1 MKRVWLLMI
10 CVAFAHLGVQQGSA
24 QPVEFEIYTSQDVY
38 HPGDTLEIYISLT
51 NTGEGFDAEL
61 YVAIDFFGSR
71 LFLPRLTPDVL
82 PLAGGYLASGL
93 SISDFLVFSC
103 PLGEGIPETDYG
115 LKGAILSAED
125 YSIMSNI
132 ADDEFAFE
140 SGGPSIEG
148 RNEYLPLAEGY
159 SWTYYAEGNDDSG
172 EGTAIISEAEADG
185 DIYIFHGIYAEDEED
200 TEVILVDNDGDIY
213 IRDVIVEGDSMFDS
227 DQLILP
233 AEPEEGDNWTIW
245 FSFEG
250 LPVTATVRVEGKD
263 SVSVPAGDFDDCWR
277 LSVSAMFGLVDGNIW
292 FAKDVGLVTGDL
304 DAPFVGGGYIELL
317 DYDLTGM

>member
-1 MKRVWLLMI
+1 MKRVWLVML
-10 CVAFAHLGVQQGSA
+10 CVAIAHLGAHGGLA
-24 QPVEFEIYTSQDVY
+24 QPVELEVHTSQDVY
-38 HPGDTLEIYISLT
+38 NPGDTLEIYISLT

-61 YVAIDFFGSR
+61 YVAIEYFGTL
-71 LFLPRLTPDVL
+71 LFLPRLSSDVL
-82 PLAGGYLASGL
+82 PLAGSYLPSGL
-93 SISDFLVFSC
+93 SISDFLVFSF
-103 PLGEGIPETDYG
+103 PLGEGIPEAEYG

-132 ADDEFAFE
+132 AEDEFAFE

-159 SWTYYAEGNDDSG
+159 SWSYYAESDDDSG
-172 EGTAIISEAEADG
+172 EGTAIISEAEAEG
-185 DIYIFHGIYAEDEED
+185 DIYIFHGIQEGGGD
-200 TEVILVDNDGDIY
+200 TELVLVDDGGDIY
-213 IRDVIVEGDSMFDS
+213 IRDVIVEGDSMLES

-233 AEPEEGDNWTIW
+233 ADPEEGDSWTIG
-245 FSFEG
+245 FSYEG

-263 SVSVPAGDFDDCWR
+263 SISVPAGDFDDCWH
-277 LSVSAMFGLVDGNIW
+277 LSVSAMFGLVEGNMW

-317 DYDLTGM
+317 DYDLSGM